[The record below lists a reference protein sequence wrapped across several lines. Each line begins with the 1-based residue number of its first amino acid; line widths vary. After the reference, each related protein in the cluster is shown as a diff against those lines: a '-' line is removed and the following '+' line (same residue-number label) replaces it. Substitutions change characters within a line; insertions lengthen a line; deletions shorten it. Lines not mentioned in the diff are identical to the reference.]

1 MFMCELKVVAFS
13 YRRDF
18 AQITLLDG
26 RLFLHERESA
36 EMSLLSAKFLL
47 RREFAGSWLI
57 CGVFSLHLHS
67 FIMC

>member
-1 MFMCELKVVAFS
+1 MLMCELKVVAFS

-36 EMSLLSAKFLL
+36 EMSLL
-47 RREFAGSWLI
+47 E
-57 CGVFSLHLHS
+57 CEVS
-67 FIMC
+67 FET

>member
-26 RLFLHERESA
+26 RLFLHEREFAEITLLGGRLFLHERESA
-36 EMSLLSAKFLL
+36 EMSLL
-47 RREFAGSWLI
+47 E
-57 CGVFSLHLHS
+57 CEVS
-67 FIMC
+67 FET